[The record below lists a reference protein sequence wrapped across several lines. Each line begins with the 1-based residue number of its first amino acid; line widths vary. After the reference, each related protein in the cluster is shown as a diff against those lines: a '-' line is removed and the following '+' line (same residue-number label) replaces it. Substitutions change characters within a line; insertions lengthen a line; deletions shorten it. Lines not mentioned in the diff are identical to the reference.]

1 MIKKLHMSA
10 LIVACAQ
17 FIQHTKE
24 NVLMQFIISGISRVL
39 YSLWGG
45 GGVLSHKSAMV
56 CYELIEKCLNQVL
69 YAAKIGL
76 IHCSKK

>member
-17 FIQHTKE
+17 L